1 MGEKDWKE
9 SQSSNGSGRGWNMG
23 VEIDSESSP
32 TTGTE
37 TDDYLGG
44 RSPVT
49 AGSSGTMSSGLGL
62 FGIDRKEKDD

>member
-1 MGEKDWKE
+1 MGA
-9 SQSSNGSGRGWNMG
+9 
-23 VEIDSESSP
+23 EIDSESSP
-32 TTGTE
+32 TG

-62 FGIDRKEKDD
+62 FGIEKEKDE